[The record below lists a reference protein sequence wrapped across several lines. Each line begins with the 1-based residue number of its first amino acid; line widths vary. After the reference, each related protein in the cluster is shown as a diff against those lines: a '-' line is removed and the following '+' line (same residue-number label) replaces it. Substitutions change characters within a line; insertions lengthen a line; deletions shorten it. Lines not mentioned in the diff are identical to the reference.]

1 MSRKCKIGVFSF
13 LAAMILLI
21 ILCGGYLLTLG
32 GVFHPTVN
40 LKGGN
45 ITLEL
50 NETYEEPGFKARSMF
65 HDVSDQVSISGE
77 VDTSKVGVYT
87 IAYEIKGTT
96 KLRTVTVQDT
106 KAPLITLLGN
116 AEMHV
121 FEREEF
127 DDPGVEISD
136 ESTTDG
142 ASLLQIEGNVDML
155 TCGEYELIYKAIDAS
170 GNTSSVSRKVIV
182 EADPALVKLHY
193 AYDVYDN
200 TAFEW
205 WFNKSENHQR
215 MESALSQDI
224 LDKYA
229 SYYLGPDEKVIY
241 LTFDEGGNDI
251 TYIHE
256 IADVLNAHDIKATFF
271 LTRNYVL
278 DNEEFMRDLYKQGHL
293 IGNHTR
299 HHYDMPNLANEAQID
314 QFVLEV
320 LDCEK
325 AIQQVTGAKPIKV
338 FRFPKGATSERAM
351 KIVSDLG
358 YRSYFWSHAYYDYG
372 PDVSKEEA
380 YNTLVE
386 HLHNGAIY
394 LLHPSNK
401 GNYLAME
408 DFIVEAQRLGYR
420 FALVNEIND

>member
-1 MSRKCKIGVFSF
+1 MSRKCKIGVFAF
-13 LAAMILLI
+13 LAAVVLVI
-21 ILCGGYLLTLG
+21 ILSGGYLLTLG

-65 HDVSDQVSISGE
+65 HDVSDQVTVSGD
-77 VDTSKVGVYT
+77 VDTSKTGVYT
-87 IAYEIKGTT
+87 IVYEIKGTT
-96 KLRTVTVQDT
+96 KTRKVTVQDT
-106 KAPLITLLGN
+106 TPPQITLLGN
-116 AEMHV
+116 SEIHV
-121 FEREEF
+121 FERETF
-127 DDPGVEISD
+127 NDPGVEIIDASCD
-136 ESTTDG
+136 DG
-142 ASLLQIEGNVDML
+142 QSLLQIEGNVDML
-155 TCGEYELIYKAIDAS
+155 TCGEYELIYKAVDAS
-170 GNTSSVSRKVIV
+170 GNTSSVSRKIIV

-215 MESALSQDI
+215 MEGAIVQVI

-229 SYYLGPDEKVIY
+229 AYYLGPDDKVIY

-271 LTRNYVL
+271 LTRNYVI
-278 DNEEFMRDLYKQGHL
+278 DNEEFMRSLVDQGHL

-299 HHYDMPNLANEAQID
+299 HHYDMPTLANEAQID

-325 AIQQVTGAKPIKV
+325 AIQQVTGTKPVKV

-372 PDVSKEEA
+372 PDISKEEA

-408 DFIVEAQRLGYR
+408 DFITEAQRQGYR
-420 FALVNEIND
+420 FALVSEIE

>member
-1 MSRKCKIGVFSF
+1 MSKKCKIGVFAF
-13 LAAMILLI
+13 LAAILFVI
-21 ILCGGYLLTLG
+21 ILSGGYFLTLG
-32 GVFHPTVN
+32 GVFHPTIH
-40 LKGGN
+40 LRGGDVY
-45 ITLEL
+45 LEL
-50 NETYEEPGFKARSMF
+50 NEEYKEQGFKARSMF
-65 HDVSDQVSISGE
+65 HDVSDQVSISGH
-77 VDTSKVGVYT
+77 VDPSKTGVYT
-87 IAYEIKGTT
+87 LVYEMKGTT
-96 KLRTVTVQDT
+96 KTRNVIVQDT
-106 KAPLITLLGN
+106 TPPEISLLGN
-116 AEMHV
+116 PEMHV

-136 ESTTDG
+136 ASCADG
-142 ASLLQIEGNVDML
+142 QSLLHIEGSVDML

-170 GNTSSVSRKVIV
+170 GNTSTISRKVIV

-193 AYDVYDN
+193 AYDAYDN

-205 WFNKSENHQR
+205 WFNKAENHQR
-215 MESALSQDI
+215 MEGAMPQEL

-229 SYYLGPDEKVIY
+229 AYYLGPDEKVIY

-256 IADVLNAHDIKATFF
+256 IADVLNAHNIKATFF
-271 LTRNYVL
+271 LTRNYII
-278 DNEEFMRDLYKQGHL
+278 DNEEFMRSLTEHGHL

-299 HHYDMPNLANEAQID
+299 HHYDMPSLANETQID

-325 AIQQVTGAKPIKV
+325 AIQQVTGVQPVKV

-380 YNTLVE
+380 YNTLIK

-408 DFIVEAQRLGYR
+408 DFIIEAKRLGYR
-420 FALVNEIND
+420 FELVSAIE